1 MEKYINCLINLKLSS
16 IRRNSLDS
24 LTFDQLKRTL
34 YNTRWRL
41 NVPDSISIIASDIE
55 TLTVE
60 EIVNFLTSS
69 DDILEK
75 SIREMRR
82 ELEELGYE
90 EE

>member
-90 EE
+90 EK